1 MISFHS
7 KKKKERTTEIKSKTY
22 ARLSTIFPRSVIKRY
37 AMLLEYAD
45 MEDVDPRAYVGL
57 SLTFPMMMGVLF
69 FFITQFLGLQILW
82 SAVAGVAVAV
92 IIAAY
97 FYLHLVLA
105 ADSRARR
112 IEQILPD
119 ALQLVSANVRAGMTI
134 DKALWLTA
142 RPELGTFEK
151 ELRIMAAQTLGGKP
165 LKDALLGSG
174 KRVKSA
180 MFHRAMLLLVQGI
193 QLGGELAGLLTE
205 ISKDIRQQQ
214 ALRKEINAATT
225 MYTLFIVFASVFAA
239 PLLFAVSTF
248 YVETTQQLW
257 QGQIGSNLQGVGGNI
272 GLKLFTVTT
281 ATITPDDVRLFSLA
295 AIIMTTFFGALTL
308 GLIRDGYA
316 KRGLRLAPVFVS
328 VALAVNFFG
337 YLFIKSTFGS
347 FLA

>member
-151 ELRIMAAQTLGGKP
+151 ELRIMA
-165 LKDALLGSG
+165 S
-174 KRVKSA
+174 
-180 MFHRAMLLLVQGI
+180 
-193 QLGGELAGLLTE
+193 
-205 ISKDIRQQQ
+205 
-214 ALRKEINAATT
+214 
-225 MYTLFIVFASVFAA
+225 
-239 PLLFAVSTF
+239 
-248 YVETTQQLW
+248 
-257 QGQIGSNLQGVGGNI
+257 
-272 GLKLFTVTT
+272 
-281 ATITPDDVRLFSLA
+281 
-295 AIIMTTFFGALTL
+295 
-308 GLIRDGYA
+308 
-316 KRGLRLAPVFVS
+316 
-328 VALAVNFFG
+328 
-337 YLFIKSTFGS
+337 
-347 FLA
+347 